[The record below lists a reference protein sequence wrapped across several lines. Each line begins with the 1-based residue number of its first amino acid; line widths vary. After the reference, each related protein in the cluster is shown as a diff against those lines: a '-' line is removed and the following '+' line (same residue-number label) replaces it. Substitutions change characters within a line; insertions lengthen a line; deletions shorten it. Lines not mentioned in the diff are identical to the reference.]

1 MSLEYRNSKPV
12 YYRNVRRGGKPR
24 KEYVARGVAAEL
36 VADIDQT
43 SKEQRKQHR
52 EAEKQARLRL
62 GRADESITALDS
74 CSNLLVHA
82 ALLSAGYHQH
92 KREWRLKRGQ
102 ERTA

>member
-1 MSLEYRNSKPV
+1 MALEYRNSRPF
-12 YYRNVRRGGKPR
+12 YYRSVRRDGKAL
-24 KEYVARGVAAEL
+24 KEYVAGGMVAEL
-36 VADIDQT
+36 VADVDRT
-43 SKEQRKQHR
+43 AKEQGKQYR

-82 ALLSAGYHQH
+82 ALHAAGYHQH

-102 ERTA
+102 EGTA

>member
-1 MSLEYRNSKPV
+1 MAVAYRNGKPA
-12 YYRNVRRGGKPR
+12 YYRNVWRGGKAT
-24 KEYVARGVAAEL
+24 KQYIASGMAAEL
-36 VADIDQT
+36 VADVDQT
-43 SKEQRKQHR
+43 AKEQRKQHL

-102 ERTA
+102 EGTA